1 MRYARVLFV
10 TPSYPGRHFGG
21 YRPPV
26 GIGYIEE
33 FIASLGVATTALD
46 LNAGFKERDLYRK
59 IAEFKPDLIGFT
71 MMTYQYM
78 TTYRMIAGLRR
89 LYKDIKLIVGGPHVS
104 ALEGEVMGQCPDV
117 DYAVSG
123 EGELPMRDLCLGA
136 PLETIRGLYYRV
148 NGEVRN
154 GGPRYYVDNLDQ
166 FPFPRFGSYPLGQY
180 TNEIE
185 ISTSRGCPHKCIFC
199 SVPDHMGRRIRY
211 RSARLVG
218 DELEYFYRRGVRA
231 FQIGDD
237 NFLANR
243 RRVMELLPEIES
255 RRLKGAVIR
264 CGQGIRADLITEP
277 ILRAMKSAG
286 FKQLGIGVESGS
298 NRILDVICKH
308 LTVEQVDRAVRMA
321 CELDFDVTLLF
332 VYGTPGETLDDVK
345 KSIELA
351 QRHPVMKAYFFNL
364 VPFPGTALND
374 WVNENAALLGNREDL
389 FNRTDEWK
397 LRAQPFFETPEMPLK
412 DRIVARRLTGRASR
426 QIQVRT
432 LKRKLARWGPVGLL
446 AAQAGNFNFLER
458 LFIRNRRLR
467 TLMDRL
473 IFHSECSGI

>member
-1 MRYARVLFV
+1 
-10 TPSYPGRHFGG
+10 
-21 YRPPV
+21 
-26 GIGYIEE
+26 
-33 FIASLGVATTALD
+33 
-46 LNAGFKERDLYRK
+46 
-59 IAEFKPDLIGFT
+59 
-71 MMTYQYM
+71 
-78 TTYRMIAGLRR
+78 
-89 LYKDIKLIVGGPHVS
+89 
-104 ALEGEVMGQCPDV
+104 
-117 DYAVSG
+117 
-123 EGELPMRDLCLGA
+123 
-136 PLETIRGLYYRV
+136 
-148 NGEVRN
+148 
-154 GGPRYYVDNLDQ
+154 
-166 FPFPRFGSYPLGQY
+166 
-180 TNEIE
+180 
-185 ISTSRGCPHKCIFC
+185 
-199 SVPDHMGRRIRY
+199 
-211 RSARLVG
+211 
-218 DELEYFYRRGVRA
+218 VRA

-255 RRLKGAVIR
+255 RQLKGAVIR

-321 CELDFDVTLLF
+321 CDLDFDVTLLF

-351 QRHPVMKAYFFNL
+351 TRHPVMKAYFFNL

-374 WVNENAALLGNREDL
+374 WVNKNAALLGNREDL

-412 DRIVARRLTGRASR
+412 DRIIARRLTGRASR

-432 LKRKLARWGPVGLL
+432 LKRKLASWGPIGLL

-467 TLMDRL
+467 SVMDRL
-473 IFHSECSGI
+473 IFERGNGS